1 MKLVRFVLRIAFSF
15 SYFQFFGIVSAF
27 RTNAQVE
34 MWLNEVYLEVLLTE
48 ALSKIYKMASVVLRS
63 DG

>member
-1 MKLVRFVLRIAFSF
+1 
-15 SYFQFFGIVSAF
+15 
-27 RTNAQVE
+27 